1 MRIRTLVYLVVMLLV
16 PMTAHSR
23 EEPDV
28 CAAVPTMPPEVKAFQ
43 GAADA
48 ARAAGRKPDL
58 PAPTVSA
65 AYVAWQQ
72 KLLAVDFPGVCRYRT
87 PTPLCRPRRS
97 AALSSSANRSPNGG

>member
-1 MRIRTLVYLVVMLLV
+1 MRIRILVYLVVTLLA

-48 ARAAGRKPDL
+48 ARAAGRKPYL

-65 AYVAWQQ
+65 AYV
-72 KLLAVDFPGVCRYRT
+72 T
-87 PTPLCRPRRS
+87 
-97 AALSSSANRSPNGG
+97 